1 MSHAGPTRSS
11 QLQRL
16 SQVRA
21 LSREIKS
28 ALAAI
33 GSNDLTQLQFHIAAQ
48 EKLCHELLPISD
60 GPASSS
66 HGNEPAAH
74 TPDQEIRQAY
84 KELAQLNRIYAAV
97 LKRARKTVAL
107 TAAIYRAHRQGYD
120 LTPSATANHHTWSCE
135 V

>member
-1 MSHAGPTRSS
+1 VH
-11 QLQRL
+11 
-16 SQVRA
+16 A

-33 GSNDLTQLQFHIAAQ
+33 ENNDLSQLQFHIAAQ

-60 GPASSS
+60 GSASST
-66 HGNEPAAH
+66 HDNEPGAH
-74 TPDQEIRQAY
+74 TPDQEVRQAY

-97 LKRARKTVAL
+97 LKRARKTAAL

-120 LTPSATANHHTWSCE
+120 LNPSATANHHTWSCE